1 VVNNGQGERRSR
13 SLLSRI
19 GSFLGAL
26 RRKAHE
32 DAIGVHAAALA
43 FATVLGFVP
52 LLAAFLWVGRAVFDE
67 YRQRILAVL
76 AQLLPYSED
85 ALLARIT
92 ELLDHAEKIRGVGL
106 LSFIVVALGAFAS
119 IEGTLNRIWKVRR
132 SRSLRARFWSF
143 LMLLIWGPVLI
154 GAVYSAMIYLTAQP
168 ALAGFFQRWWGLQ
181 ALPFVV
187 TLAGFTMLYWIV
199 PHTAVRFRAALTGG
213 VVAAILLEVLRWGFH
228 IYLELVPGVSL
239 VYGALALALFFMMS
253 IEIAWYVVLLGG
265 EIAYGTQHWGWMSD
279 SRDTAGRDT
288 AWLGLAALTQMAL
301 RQRRGRSPNGFARHE
316 EVADDLEVPAEDLH
330 SIVAPLLAA
339 KWIEPVGTGPAGY
352 RLKTDLAQLDVL
364 DVLERYEMSDEDF
377 ATSLPDATAGR
388 FSNLRSVL
396 RLGRRALLQGKVADL
411 LEAADDA
418 HGAIVASAAT
428 TPAGAAPAIS
438 CATPVPP
445 LGEARPANR
454 PDPADPANDSAG
466 TLEPT
471 PALQRKDSA

>member
-1 VVNNGQGERRSR
+1 VNEGQSEVRSR

-19 GSFLGAL
+19 GRFLGAL

-32 DAIGVHAAALA
+32 DAIGVHAASLA

-52 LLAAFLWVGRAVFDE
+52 LLAAFLWVGRTVFDE
-67 YRQRILAVL
+67 YRQRVLAVL
-76 AQLLPYSED
+76 AQLLPYSEE
-85 ALLARIT
+85 ALLTHIT
-92 ELLDHAEKIRGVGL
+92 EFLDHAEKIRGVGL
-106 LSFIVVALGAFAS
+106 LSFVAVALATFAS

-154 GAVYSAMIYLTAQP
+154 GAVYSAMLYLTAQP

-187 TLAGFTMLYWIV
+187 TLTGFTMLYWIV

-213 VVAAILLEVLRWGFH
+213 VVAAMLLEVLRWGFH
-228 IYLELVPGVSL
+228 IYLGFVPGVSL
-239 VYGALALALFFMMS
+239 VYGGLSLALFFMIS

-265 EIAYGTQHWGWMSD
+265 EVAYGTQHWGWMSD
-279 SRDTAGRDT
+279 SREHSGRDT
-288 AWLGLAALTQMAL
+288 AWLGLAALTQMAR
-301 RQRRGRSPNGFARHE
+301 RQQSVRSPNAFARHE
-316 EVADDLEVPAEDLH
+316 ELADDLEVSAEDLN

-352 RLKTDLAQLDVL
+352 RLRTDLAQLDVL

-377 ATSLPDATAGR
+377 ASSLPDHAASR

-411 LEAADDA
+411 LEAASDA
-418 HGAIVASAAT
+418 PREAT
-428 TPAGAAPAIS
+428 APASPTVAIS
-438 CATPVPP
+438 SPPAPVPP
-445 LGEARPANR
+445 LNQG
-454 PDPADPANDSAG
+454 DPANESAG
-466 TLEPT
+466 RGETK
-471 PALQRKDSA
+471 PAQERKDTA